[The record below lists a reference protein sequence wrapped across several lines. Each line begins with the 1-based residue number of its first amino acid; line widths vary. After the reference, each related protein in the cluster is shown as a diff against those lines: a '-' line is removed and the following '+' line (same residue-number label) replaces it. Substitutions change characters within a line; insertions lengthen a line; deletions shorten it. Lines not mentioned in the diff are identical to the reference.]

1 MPPKFIDC
9 SNVIL
14 VDEYSSSDINKKILS
29 NIDCNVGDYQKYAD
43 DVSWESKEKM
53 LIDFIVKTL

>member
-1 MPPKFIDC
+1 MAQDLLDNP
-9 SNVIL
+9 NVIL

-29 NIDCNVGDYQKYAD
+29 NIDFNVENYQKYAD